1 MCGIIGIHGVKFAAP
16 EVFQGLLL
24 LQHRGQDAA
33 GILSFDSATT
43 QFHLHKDKGLV
54 GQVFDKKNISYLEG
68 ESALGHTRYA
78 TIAAKSADNQRDLQ
92 PMLVNYPHGLGIVHN
107 GNVVNMDDLT
117 QLLRDK
123 YHRIMLTKNDAE
135 TLLNLL
141 STQLQESMAETP
153 LEQLKAASQNVFD
166 QAQGGYAIIGL
177 WANGYMFGIR
187 DPHGIR
193 PLVLGRRVEE
203 NGKVSHLFASE
214 TNVLTYLGYEFMRD
228 LHPGEMLAINNKGE
242 VFSSHNPK
250 PKQKSPCMF
259 EWIYFATPESIME
272 GTPVYGARLAL
283 GKKLGE
289 KVNKMLD
296 AKLLE
301 VDVVIPVPE
310 SGRIAAI
317 ALSETINRPYRE
329 LLIKNRYIQRS
340 FILKDQESR
349 KNAVQMKLMAITSE
363 IKGKRVMVVDDSIVR
378 GTTSKRIVE
387 TLRAAGAKEV
397 FFVSTCPPITNPC
410 YFGIDFPLSSELI
423 AATHD
428 ERGIAD
434 ALGADAVIYQD
445 LQGMKEALDQ
455 EGLCTGCLTGV
466 YPFDVS
472 KAGQKFEQNRKLS
485 QAV

>member
-1 MCGIIGIHGVKFAAP
+1 MCGIIGIHGARSAAP
-16 EVFQGLLL
+16 DVYQGLLL

-33 GILSFDSATT
+33 GILSFENATS

-54 GQVFDKKNISYLEG
+54 GQVFDKKNIAYLAG

-78 TIAAKSADNQRDLQ
+78 TLATKGVDNQRDLQ
-92 PMLVNYPHGLGIVHN
+92 PMLVNYPHGLGLVHN
-107 GNVVNMDDLT
+107 GNIVNMDDLT
-117 QLLRDK
+117 SLLREK

-135 TLLNLL
+135 TLLNII
-141 STQLQESMAETP
+141 SAQLQGSMADSP
-153 LEQLKAASQNVFD
+153 LEQLKLASQTIFEE
-166 QAQGGYAIIGL
+166 AQGGYALIGL
-177 WANGYMFGIR
+177 WANGYMFGVR

-203 NGKVSHLFASE
+203 DGKISHIFASE
-214 TNVLTYLGYEFMRD
+214 TNVLDYLGFEFLRD
-228 LHPGEMLAINNKGE
+228 LLPGELVAINQDGTI
-242 VFSSHNPK
+242 FSSHNSTPK
-250 PKQKSPCMF
+250 AKSPCMF

-283 GKKLGE
+283 GNKLGE
-289 KVNKMLD
+289 KINVMLE
-296 AKLLE
+296 AKKFD

-340 FILKDQESR
+340 FILKDQEAR
-349 KNAVQMKLMAITSE
+349 KNAVQMKLIPVASE
-363 IKGKRVMVVDDSIVR
+363 IKDKRVMIVDDSIVR
-378 GTTSKRIVE
+378 GTTSRRLIE
-387 TLRAAGAKEV
+387 TLRLAGAKEV
-397 FFVSTCPPITNPC
+397 YFVSTCPPITDPC
-410 YFGIDFPLSSELI
+410 YFGIDFPLKSELI
-423 AATHD
+423 AAQGD
-428 ERGIAD
+428 ETVVAD

-445 LQGMKEALDQ
+445 LEGMKEALNQ

-472 KAGQKFEQNRKLS
+472 KAGLQFENNRKLS
-485 QAV
+485 QVV

>member
-1 MCGIIGIHGVKFAAP
+1 MCGIIGIHGVKSAAP
-16 EVFQGLLL
+16 EVYQGLLL

-54 GQVFDKKNISYLEG
+54 GQVFDKKTIGHLEG
-68 ESALGHTRYA
+68 ESAIGHTRYA
-78 TIAAKSADNQRDLQ
+78 TLATKSADNQRDLQ
-92 PMLVNYPHGLGIVHN
+92 PMLVNYPHGLGLVHN

-117 QLLRDK
+117 ELLREK

-153 LEQLKAASQNVFD
+153 LERLKSASQKIFEE
-166 QAQGGYAIIGL
+166 AQGGYSLIGL

-193 PLVLGRRVEE
+193 PLVLGKRVEE
-203 NGKVSHLFASE
+203 NGNVSHIFASE
-214 TNVLTYLGYEFMRD
+214 SNVLTYLGYEFERD
-228 LHPGEMLAINNKGE
+228 LLPGEMLAINRDGE
-242 VFSSHNPK
+242 IFSSHNPK
-250 PKQKSPCMF
+250 PQTKAPCMF

-272 GTPVYGARLAL
+272 STPVYGARLML

-289 KVNKMLD
+289 KVNKMLE
-296 AKLLE
+296 ANKLE

-378 GTTSKRIVE
+378 GTTSRRIVE
-387 TLRAAGAKEV
+387 TLREAGALEV
-397 FFVSTCPPITNPC
+397 YFVSTCPPITNPC
-410 YFGIDFPLSSELI
+410 YFGIDFPLKSELI
-423 AATHD
+423 ASSND
-428 ERGIAD
+428 EQSIAD
-434 ALGADAVIYQD
+434 ALGANAVIYQD
-445 LQGMKEALDQ
+445 LEGMKEALNQ
-455 EGLCTGCLTGV
+455 EGLCTGCLTGN

-472 KAGQKFEQNRKLS
+472 RAGEKFEQNRKLS
-485 QAV
+485 QVV